1 MGTLIMTFIMEIK
14 FNIEKSQRKDLA
26 QKIAE
31 ISGNTVQYL
40 GAPTFSYQIGN
51 FMLNKDSVLTAEAVD
66 EKILAELADAGFF
79 YEISTILDRLTVQMP
94 LDSLSE
100 STLNRVRRIIE
111 NKGELFKSA
120 FKTDSLEFQV
130 TEKTVDFPW
139 FTVEQDGDADTYC
152 TFISMLC
159 EFAKNRNRIN
169 NKPDTSDNEKYAF
182 RCFLL
187 RIGMIGTDFKVARK
201 VLLRNLTGSSAFRN
215 GRGSNE
221 ISE

>member
-1 MGTLIMTFIMEIK
+1 MEIK
-14 FNIEKSQRKDLA
+14 FNIEKSQRKALA

-100 STLNRVRRIIE
+100 RTLNRVRRIIE

-187 RIGMIGTDFKVARK
+187 RIGMIGTDFKAARK
-201 VLLRNLTGSSAFRN
+201 VLLRNLTGCSAFRN
-215 GRGSNE
+215 GRGLNE

>member
-1 MGTLIMTFIMEIK
+1 MEIK
-14 FNIEKSQRKDLA
+14 FNIEKSQRKALA

-31 ISGNTVQYL
+31 ISGNTLQYL

-66 EKILAELADAGFF
+66 EKILAELADEGFF
-79 YEISTILDRLTVQMP
+79 YEINTTPDRLTVQMP
-94 LDSLSE
+94 VDSISE
-100 STLNRVRRIIE
+100 RTLNRVRRIIE

-139 FTVEQDGDADTYC
+139 FTVEQDGDAEAYS

-159 EFAKNRNRIN
+159 EFAKNLKRIN
-169 NKPDTSDNEKYAF
+169 YKPDTSDNEKYAF
-182 RCFLL
+182 RCFLIRMGL
-187 RIGMIGTDFKVARK
+187 VGENFKVARR
-201 VLLRNLTGSSAFRN
+201 VLLRNLSGSSAFRH
-215 GRGSNE
+215 GSN
-221 ISE
+221 S

>member
-1 MGTLIMTFIMEIK
+1 MKIK
-14 FNIEKSQRKDLA
+14 FNIEKAQRKTLA

-51 FMLNKDSVLTAEAVD
+51 FMLNKDSVLIVEAID

-79 YEISTILDRLTVQMP
+79 YEISATSDRLTVQTP
-94 LDSLSE
+94 LDSLDE
-100 STLNRVRRIIE
+100 RTLNRVRRIIE
-111 NKGELFKSA
+111 NKGELFKAA
-120 FKTDSLEFQV
+120 FKTDSLEIQV
-130 TEKTVDFPW
+130 TEKTVNFPW
-139 FTVEQDGDADTYC
+139 FTVEQDGDADAYC

-159 EFAKNRNRIN
+159 EFAQNRNRIN

-187 RIGMIGTDFKVARK
+187 RLGMIGTDFKATRK
-201 VLLRNLTGSSAFRN
+201 VLLRNLTGSSAFRH
-215 GRGSNE
+215 GSN
-221 ISE
+221 S

>member
-1 MGTLIMTFIMEIK
+1 MEIK
-14 FNIEKSQRKDLA
+14 FNIEKSQRKALA

-79 YEISTILDRLTVQMP
+79 CEISTTPEKLTIQMP
-94 LDSLSE
+94 IDSLSE
-100 STLNRVRRIIE
+100 RTLNRVRRIME

-139 FTVEQDGDADTYC
+139 FTVEQDGDADAYC

-182 RCFLL
+182 RCFLI
-187 RIGMIGTDFKVARK
+187 RIGMVGTEYKAARK

-215 GRGSNE
+215 GRSSNE

>member
-1 MGTLIMTFIMEIK
+1 MEIK
-14 FNIEKSQRKDLA
+14 FNIEKSQRKALA

-31 ISGNTVQYL
+31 ISGNTLQYL

-79 YEISTILDRLTVQMP
+79 YEINTTPDRLTVQMP
-94 LDSLSE
+94 VDSISE
-100 STLNRVRRIIE
+100 RTLNRVRRIIE

-139 FTVEQDGDADTYC
+139 FTVEQDGDADAYS

-159 EFAKNRNRIN
+159 EFVKNRNRIN

-182 RCFLL
+182 RCFLI
-187 RIGMIGTDFKVARK
+187 RIGMVGTEYKAARK
-201 VLLRNLTGSSAFRN
+201 VLLRNLTGSSAFRHE
-215 GRGSNE
+215 GVRDAV
-221 ISE
+221 SE